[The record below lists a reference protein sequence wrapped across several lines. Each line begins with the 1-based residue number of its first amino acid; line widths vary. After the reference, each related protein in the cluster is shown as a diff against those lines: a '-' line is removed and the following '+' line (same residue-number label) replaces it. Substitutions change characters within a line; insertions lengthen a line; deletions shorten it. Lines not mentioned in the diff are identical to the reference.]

1 MRLSNPKVSFPQ
13 PFSVSPKGVSSLSVV
28 KNYGVQRNQI
38 SGETDWI
45 EMAYAIGEGTHTV
58 EWRYE
63 KDVSVSSGS
72 DCGWVDDVVWT
83 PEGA

>member
-1 MRLSNPKVSFPQ
+1 
-13 PFSVSPKGVSSLSVV
+13 
-28 KNYGVQRNQI
+28 
-38 SGETDWI
+38 
-45 EMAYAIGEGTHTV
+45 MAYAIGEGTHTV